1 MRPRLTY
8 ANVVATLALVLA
20 LGGGT
25 VYAAVQLGK
34 NDVRSRNIAPGAVQ
48 LGDLSAKALKGLD
61 VDVTG
66 SAKSG
71 PKGAINTDT
80 LVPLPLRGKTRWT
93 PRTGEVGALAAEAK
107 FTIATTNPAESCNP
121 AVILFVDGSP
131 TRAFIDP
138 ESEGTSTTLEKSFG
152 RDAAGPFGLL
162 SRKPLKLTAEIRGDE
177 DCTIESHLDRL
188 EVRIIQLR

>member
-25 VYAAVQLGK
+25 VYAAIELGK
-34 NDVRSRNIAPGAVQ
+34 NEVKSRNIAPGAVQ
-48 LGDLSAKALKGLD
+48 LGDISAKALKGLD

-71 PKGAINTDT
+71 PTGPLNTDT
-80 LVPLPLRGKTRWT
+80 SVPLPLRGKTKWK
-93 PRTGEVGALAAEAK
+93 PRRGEVGALAAEGK
-107 FTIATTNPAESCNP
+107 FTIASTDPAKFCSP
-121 AVILFVDGSP
+121 AVILLVNGNP
-131 TRAFIDP
+131 TRAFINP
-138 ESEGTSTTLEKSFG
+138 ESDGNSTTLEKSFG

-162 SRKPLKLTAEIRGDE
+162 SRKPLKVTAEIRGDS
-177 DCTIESHLDRL
+177 DCTPDTHLDRL
-188 EVRIIQLR
+188 EVRILQIR